1 MFDFDDD
8 WADQFQEDDP
18 FGREIIDDDDEP
30 PEEAQFRRA
39 MTNVWKKDAE
49 VAKQHGWTVP
59 AEEAFGDDAPGAGKS
74 AKADPYAFIM
84 KFAKDNQLSFYEAI
98 DEPEIKKL
106 NLRLKT
112 GDSIYAQTEAA
123 RETRQLP
130 PEFWFKNQVPWW
142 MNIDKKS
149 QVAIGDEDV
158 KPKIRRKRTKIPN
171 LATTEEVLAVVRQA
185 VLEYGRNLESQRKR
199 KIPKEQFEEDM
210 KNRRLK
216 IKKLRARQGLPDLK
230 PMEEEE
236 DRLLADVFIAFSN
249 LQNNETVLHGKSGSW
264 TGFHNKLNR
273 LKLQGAI
280 KVLLKLDMNWQQF
293 DAFFRTLSTNHD
305 GTLQQDEF
313 VAAFRSKGQLSDLVR
328 NDKAG
333 ESSRRGGRRLRHN
346 RNLSKDE
353 RFHGMGAKKGDDD
366 WRQILDALHAVLRT
380 LEESRI
386 NLREAFESFDR
397 NASGEISVAE
407 FASLMKTLG
416 GFGLT
421 KRQIYHLISS
431 MDANF
436 DRTVR
441 FNEFMEF
448 FLVVWVGRLK
458 ELRNNLR
465 LHKKGAPDD
474 GTLDYGHQVTEN
486 QIKRR
491 LMKAEHAIKATFG
504 SGYMAAAKSAG
515 AVLPGAFSA
524 LLNKMGLE
532 TNAIKSSFMPTD
544 DSGKQIV
551 EEAREMTLSPD
562 GRKYKRQFEA
572 ELLANKTITAPT
584 KKQFKNAKRV
594 SIKQKNKQIAGKH
607 ALKQMNMSKAQK
619 KLAGELNG
627 PRIKNYGS
635 NGDRLLGMGTREK
648 HTG

>member
-1 MFDFDDD
+1 
-8 WADQFQEDDP
+8 
-18 FGREIIDDDDEP
+18 
-30 PEEAQFRRA
+30 
-39 MTNVWKKDAE
+39 
-49 VAKQHGWTVP
+49 
-59 AEEAFGDDAPGAGKS
+59 
-74 AKADPYAFIM
+74 
-84 KFAKDNQLSFYEAI
+84 
-98 DEPEIKKL
+98 
-106 NLRLKT
+106 
-112 GDSIYAQTEAA
+112 
-123 RETRQLP
+123 
-130 PEFWFKNQVPWW
+130 
-142 MNIDKKS
+142 
-149 QVAIGDEDV
+149 
-158 KPKIRRKRTKIPN
+158 
-171 LATTEEVLAVVRQA
+171 
-185 VLEYGRNLESQRKR
+185 
-199 KIPKEQFEEDM
+199 
-210 KNRRLK
+210 
-216 IKKLRARQGLPDLK
+216 
-230 PMEEEE
+230 
-236 DRLLADVFIAFSN
+236 
-249 LQNNETVLHGKSGSW
+249 
-264 TGFHNKLNR
+264 
-273 LKLQGAI
+273 
-280 KVLLKLDMNWQQF
+280 LKLDMNWQQF

-313 VAAFRSKGQLSDLVR
+313 VAAFRSRGQLSDLLR

-333 ESSRRGGRRLRHN
+333 EYSRRGGRRLRHN

-353 RFHGMGAKKGDDD
+353 RYHGMGAKKGDED

-380 LEESRI
+380 LEESHI

-416 GFGLT
+416 GYGLT

-491 LMKAEHAIKATFG
+491 LAKAEHAIKATFG

-572 ELLANKTITAPT
+572 ELLANKTVTAPP
-584 KKQFKNAKRV
+584 KKRVKSPKRV
-594 SIKQKNKQIAGKH
+594 SIKEKNKQIAGKH
-607 ALKQMNMSKAQK
+607 TLKQMNMSKAQK

-627 PRIKNYGS
+627 PRIKSYGS
-635 NGDRLLGMGTREK
+635 NGDRQLGMGTRKNILDEFPEDYINPS
-648 HTG
+648 